1 MDLQIEM
8 IDIKSKII
16 SVLRD
21 ALPELRLLNDAFYI
35 IGAAALILSD
45 VKLDHT
51 SDIDILTS
59 DADAETLKLLWHDRI
74 IEMHDPKNNEL
85 FRSNFARYRFTHVD
99 IEIMG
104 CLEVKKESGWIP
116 LIINEYNIFSVDF
129 FQVKM
134 PTLEEQ
140 KRILQWF
147 GRDKD
152 LEKIELYLR
161 DFS

>member
-1 MDLQIEM
+1 M

-59 DADAETLKLLWHDRI
+59 DADAETLKLLWHDRL
-74 IEMHDPKNNEL
+74 IEMHDP
-85 FRSNFARYRFTHVD
+85 
-99 IEIMG
+99 
-104 CLEVKKESGWIP
+104 
-116 LIINEYNIFSVDF
+116 
-129 FQVKM
+129 
-134 PTLEEQ
+134 
-140 KRILQWF
+140 
-147 GRDKD
+147 
-152 LEKIELYLR
+152 
-161 DFS
+161 